1 VSTITTGVG
10 LVSGLDYKTIIE
22 QLMTVEA
29 RPRDRL
35 LTRISAL
42 DAQKAAY
49 LEISARI
56 TALLSRVEV
65 LSRSSSFRGATA
77 SSSAPSVLSAS
88 ARAGASPGTYQFT
101 VRALATTHQL
111 VSRGF
116 DSATATVSAGTLT
129 IESGLARVNR
139 ATALA
144 QLNGGRGVQLGS
156 IRITNAAGQQAT
168 VNLVDART
176 VADVVARINA
186 AGIAVTATVRDDA
199 LVLRDDSGGSGALRV
214 EEVSG
219 GRTAEDLGFGA
230 GHNYSTTGELVGT
243 ALLYMTG
250 STGLA
255 ALNDGLGVRRSVA
268 GGDFTLRVGSA
279 SIAVDLSDVLK
290 PETRLERLNH
300 AAGVRLGRVRITS
313 RDGTMREVDL
323 SGAKTIQDVQRLMQE
338 AFDDGRITVTLN
350 GSRLIVSDRTSV
362 PSGQTAHDFEI
373 TDVTGYAALDLGL
386 TTTASGNTIT
396 GRNILLVDTVAD
408 VLAAINYASGNADT
422 DGNPLVTAALSSDG
436 RRIVLNSSTP
446 GEAITL
452 EAGSGSGALA
462 DLGFEAGA
470 YGDAVQ
476 SRRLVGGIDTVL
488 LRTLNGGRGA
498 GSGTIRIDANGASA
512 DVDLAGAET
521 LADVIQRIN
530 DAAAAANLRVRAGY
544 DSTGTRLVVAH
555 DQGGAGAITITDVGE
570 GTFAQSVGLA
580 QTATT
585 IRSANLQRQYVA
597 ETTRLA
603 DLNNGRGVAAGTI
616 RITNAL
622 GVFRTLTVSTSQ
634 TVTLGDLIRQ
644 INDLNLGVQARINDT
659 GDGLLITDTTGGA
672 GPLKIEDVQGTAAR
686 DLNIARRGANGQIDG
701 SLEFRITLTGSETLE
716 SLAGRINAEST
727 LAEASLLNDG
737 SATSPYRLS
746 ITSRRSGLAGELIVD
761 DGDTGLGL
769 ATLTE
774 AQDARLLFGGNVG
787 SGVLLTSSSNTF
799 TNVLDGLD
807 LTVTGTSDSPVTV
820 TVTRNLQTLI
830 DTLSGLVSDVNAALS
845 KIKETTAYDQESETK
860 GVLFGESTANTVRS
874 RLLNLFTRTF
884 AVTGSSLTRLSD
896 IGISLGTGSE
906 LTFDADKFR
915 AAYEADPDG
924 VTAFFSAASD
934 GVGPTLKSEL
944 SQITGTTGL
953 LTSRTRTLDEQK
965 ESLQQRVD
973 QLNTLLDRKRERLTR
988 QFQALESVLAQLQSQ
1003 QSTLA
1008 NFASAMSNLF
1018 SVNGWS

>member
-22 QLMTVEA
+22 QLMKVEA

-35 LTRISAL
+35 LTRISTL

-77 SSSAPSVLSAS
+77 TSSAPSVLSAS
-88 ARAGASPGTYQFT
+88 ARAGARPGTYQFT

-116 DSATATVSAGTLT
+116 NSATAAVPAGTLT

-243 ALLYMTG
+243 ALLYMIG

-268 GGDFTLRVGSA
+268 GGDFSIRVGSA

-300 AAGVRLGRVRITS
+300 AAGVRLGRIRITS

-338 AFDDGRITVTLN
+338 AFDDGRISVTLN
-350 GSRLIVSDRTSV
+350 GPRLLVSDRTTV
-362 PSGQTAHDFEI
+362 PSGQTARNFEI

-386 TTTASGNTIT
+386 TTTASGGSIT

-422 DGNPLVTAALSSDG
+422 DGNPLVAAGLSPNG

-452 EAGSGSGALA
+452 EPGSSSAALA
-462 DLGFEAGA
+462 DLGFEAGV
-470 YGDAVQ
+470 YGDAVE

-498 GSGTIRIDANGASA
+498 GSGTIRIDANGATA

-555 DQGGAGAITITDVGE
+555 DRGGAGAITISDVGE
-570 GTFAQSVGLA
+570 GTFAQSIGLA
-580 QTATT
+580 QAVTT
-585 IRSANLQRQYVA
+585 VRSANLQRQYVA

-622 GVFRTLTVSTSQ
+622 GGFSTLTVSASQ

-672 GPLKIEDVQGTAAR
+672 GQLKIEDVQGTAGR
-686 DLNIARRGANGQIDG
+686 DLNIARSAANGQIDG

-716 SLAGRINAEST
+716 SLATRIGAEST
-727 LAEASLLNDG
+727 LAEATLLNDG

-746 ITSRRSGLAGELIVD
+746 ITARRSGLAGELIVD
-761 DGDTGLGL
+761 NGDTGLGL

-774 AQDARLLFGGNVG
+774 AQDARLLFGGNVS

-830 DTLSGLVSDVNAALS
+830 DTLSGLVSDVNTALG
-845 KIKETTAYDQESETK
+845 KIKEATAYNQEKKTK
-860 GVLFGESTANTVRS
+860 GVLFGESTAGTVQS
-874 RLLNLFTRTF
+874 RLLRLFTRTF
-884 AVTGSSLTRLSD
+884 AVTGTGLTRLSQVG
-896 IGISLGTGSE
+896 IGIGTGSE
-906 LTFDADKFR
+906 LTFDSDRFR

-924 VTAFFSAASD
+924 VTAFFSAASG
-934 GVGPTLKSEL
+934 GVGPTLKTEL

-1008 NFASAMSNLF
+1008 NFASAMSYLF
-1018 SVNGWS
+1018 NSSTSK